1 MDFLGTICT
10 DAGVDDLEWKTVIS
24 DTRRTILQGMSKA
37 SDSPIIC
44 HTVSHPVILTLFTI
58 IAIYTPT
65 VNIMLIASSVQHIII
80 CQGFIHFSSV
90 PSNTGIS
97 IIVVCIILFSFFIET
112 AETSCR
118 SAGPQD
124 AEPWQGLGLLLL
136 NHKGF
141 QTQNTP
147 SLLPSLPFLPHSH
160 T

>member
-1 MDFLGTICT
+1 MDAIFPGGYKGRSDSCRFRKIEFISEPFNVDFLGTLCT

-97 IIVVCIILFSFFIET
+97 IIVVCIILF
-112 AETSCR
+112 
-118 SAGPQD
+118 
-124 AEPWQGLGLLLL
+124 
-136 NHKGF
+136 
-141 QTQNTP
+141 
-147 SLLPSLPFLPHSH
+147 
-160 T
+160 